1 VYMQIMSF
9 DAQKKAFLGVALIV
23 LVALPVLSFG
33 KSGVIYVDEDAKGDQ
48 DGSQKRPYK
57 KISKA
62 LDKAKKGTE
71 VRVKSGTYEENI
83 TLPSG
88 VKLTSDSNNRDK
100 VIIKGD
106 NDKATVTMK
115 QGSKISAVT
124 VRDGRNGIR
133 VESDAKAHIYNV
145 TIKGAKRD
153 GIHAEAAKVDESK
166 RLLVDKVYIT
176 KSGMAGIYSKKRMIT
191 ILSSD
196 VDANLLDGI
205 DIQGGSKSWIENT
218 RSRWNGHSGLKAV
231 IDGSSILTKGS
242 SFRNNGA
249 AGVEAI
255 SFGGNGTVG
264 IKKGTIV
271 GNAQYGVAKV
281 QKQGSFRG
289 LDLGVE
295 TNGIH
300 FDGNKKG
307 NVSGLLS
314 SF

>member
-1 VYMQIMSF
+1 MQMSSF
-9 DAQKKAFLGVALIV
+9 LAQKKAFLGVALMVFI
-23 LVALPVLSFG
+23 ALPVLSLG
-33 KSGVIYVDEDAKGDQ
+33 KSGVIYVDEDVKGNQ
-48 DGSQKRPYK
+48 DGSKKHPYK

-71 VRVKSGTYEENI
+71 VRVENGTYEENI
-83 TLPSG
+83 TIPNG
-88 VKLTSDSNNRDK
+88 VKVTSESNNRDK

-166 RLLVDKVYIT
+166 LLLIDRVYIA
-176 KSGMAGIYSKKRMIT
+176 KNGMAGVYAKKRMLT
-191 ILSSD
+191 IIDSD
-196 VDANLLDGI
+196 VDANVLDGI
-205 DIQGGSKSWIENT
+205 DIQGGSKVWIEKT
-218 RSRWNGHSGLKAV
+218 RSRWNGGSGLKAV
-231 IDGSSILTKGS
+231 IDGSSIWTKGS
-242 SFRNNGA
+242 SFRNNRQ

-255 SFGGNGTVG
+255 SFGGNGALGV
-264 IKKGTIV
+264 KKGTIV
-271 GNAQYGVAKV
+271 GNTTYGIAKV
-281 QKQGSFRG
+281 QRQGTFKG
-289 LDLGVE
+289 LTIGAEAND
-295 TNGIH
+295 IH
-300 FDGNKKG
+300 FEGNGKG
-307 NVSGLLS
+307 NVSELLA